1 MSPGH
6 GGDAHDSEQGT
17 IEAEHVIN
25 AGGLWVRL
33 DELPRQALP
42 TLMKKV
48 VAHARD
54 GRRKE

>member
-1 MSPGH
+1 VRDGF
-6 GGDAHDSEQGT
+6 
-17 IEAEHVIN
+17 N

-48 VAHARD
+48 VAHAREKPLS
-54 GRRKE
+54 RKREREGPIA